1 MFDVLFTNA
10 RLFDGE
16 RFSSGSLAVRG
27 GKIAAIGDPAPE
39 GAAQVIDCTGLTLTP
54 GLIDAHL
61 HFAGTSQLD
70 LDPALACLPYGVTAA
85 VDAGGA
91 GENTLEAC
99 GVLRRRPIGA
109 KYFLNVCSAGFSSL
123 RAYPENVDP
132 AAWQEDRIALLFERY
147 PDELCGL
154 KLRMG
159 RECAKT
165 TDPVVSAVRL
175 ARSLSTRLMV
185 HVSDPAMP
193 AGEIADLLGEG
204 DIFTHTYQGRGNGIL
219 LPDGTVDPRVKAAR
233 ERGVLFDVGDAR
245 VHFAFSVF
253 RRAAAEGFFPDTA
266 GSDLTDRGFCV
277 PGAFSLP
284 VVISKLVTLGMD
296 EAAALRAATS
306 RPAEIF
312 GFPGGRL
319 SVGADADL
327 AVFAVLSGVGSFT
340 DSAGERIP
348 ADYLLSPRLTM
359 RRGAVLWRSVEFMG

>member
-1 MFDVLFTNA
+1 MFDTLFKNA

-16 RFSSGSLAVRG
+16 RFFSGSLAVKA

-39 GAAQVIDCTGLTLTP
+39 NAAQVIDCAGLTLTP

-61 HFAGTSQLD
+61 HFAGVSEID
-70 LDPALACLPYGVTAA
+70 ADPALACLPYGVTAA

-132 AAWQEDRIALLFERY
+132 ARWQEDRIALLFERY
-147 PDELCGL
+147 PEALCGL
-154 KLRMG
+154 KIRMG
-159 RECAKT
+159 RECAADT
-165 TDPVVSAVRL
+165 RPVAEAVRL

-219 LPDGTVDPRVKAAR
+219 LADGTVDPRVREAR
-233 ERGVLFDVGDAR
+233 ERGVLFDVGDAH

-253 RRAAAEGFFPDTA
+253 RRAAGEGFFPDTA
-266 GSDLTDRGFCV
+266 GSDVTDRGLCA

-284 VVISKLVTLGMD
+284 VVLSKLVTLGMD

-312 GFPGGRL
+312 GFSGGRL
-319 SVGADADL
+319 RVGADADL

-348 ADYLLSPRLTM
+348 ANYLLSPRLTM
-359 RRGAVLWRSVEFMG
+359 RRGALVWRSVEWMG

>member
-1 MFDVLFTNA
+1 MFDTLFTGA

-16 RFSSGSLAVRG
+16 RFFPGSLAVKA
-27 GKIAAIGDPAPE
+27 GKIAAIGDFAPE
-39 GAAQVIDCTGLTLTP
+39 KAAQTVDCAGLTLTP

-61 HFAGTSQLD
+61 HFAGTSEID
-70 LDPALACLPYGVTAA
+70 ADPALACLPYGVTAA

-132 AAWQEDRIALLFERY
+132 ACWKEDRIALLFERY
-147 PDELCGL
+147 PDALCGL
-154 KLRMG
+154 KIRMG
-159 RECAKT
+159 RECTADT
-165 TDPVVSAVRL
+165 RPVAEAARL
-175 ARSLSTRLMV
+175 ARSLKTRLMV
-185 HVSDPAMP
+185 HVSAPAMP

-219 LPDGTVDPRVKAAR
+219 LPDGTLDPRVRAAR

-253 RRAAAEGFFPDTA
+253 RRAAGEGFFPDTA
-266 GSDLTDRGFCV
+266 GSDVTDRGLCV

-284 VVISKLVTLGMD
+284 VVVSKLVTLGMD

-312 GFPGGRL
+312 GFSGGRL
-319 SVGADADL
+319 RVGADADL

-348 ADYLLSPRLTM
+348 ASYLLSPRLTM
-359 RRGAVLWRSVEFMG
+359 RRGALVWRSVEWMG